1 MIPIATGCYSSVNVL
16 KYLMDFVL
24 RTVAASAVMTVSQHI
39 EMGLTQRPAS
49 DLPVCVTERLIHRS
63 ISLGVARILAGQLV
77 QGTLAAA
84 AIALARLTRRC
95 PAVLTLA
102 SSVLLLSFGN
112 ALVLRA
118 LHLADMPWHWS
129 KQELGT
135 DLLHKASLA
144 LAAQTSTQGAFTR
157 PNASQ
162 SVLATTKEG

>member
-1 MIPIATGCYSSVNVL
+1 VNAL
-16 KYLMDFVL
+16 KYLTDFAL

-49 DLPVCVTERLIHRS
+49 NLPVRVAERLIHRS
-63 ISLGVARILAGQLV
+63 ISSGVGRILAGQLT

-84 AIALARLTRRC
+84 AIALARLPRRS
-95 PAVLTLA
+95 PAVLTLG
-102 SSVLLLSFGN
+102 SNVLLLSFGN

-144 LAAQTSTQGAFTR
+144 LAARTITEGAFTR

-162 SVLATTKEG
+162 SVSTTMKEW

>member
-1 MIPIATGCYSSVNVL
+1 MNVM

-24 RTVAASAVMTVSQHI
+24 RTVAASAAMTVSQHT

-49 DLPVCVTERLIHRS
+49 DLPARVAERLIHRS
-63 ISLGVARILAGQLV
+63 ISPGVASVLAGQLT

-84 AIALARLTRRC
+84 AIALARLTPRS
-95 PAVLTLA
+95 PTALTLA
-102 SSVLLLSFGN
+102 FNVLLLSFGN

-144 LAAQTSTQGAFTR
+144 LAARKFTEGAFNR
-157 PNASQ
+157 PNSSQ
-162 SVLATTKEG
+162 SVLATTKER

>member
-1 MIPIATGCYSSVNVL
+1 MNVL
-16 KYLMDFVL
+16 KYLTDFAL

-49 DLPVCVTERLIHRS
+49 NLPVRVAERLIHRS
-63 ISLGVARILAGQLV
+63 ISSGVGCILAGQLT

-84 AIALARLTRRC
+84 AIALARLPRRS
-95 PAVLTLA
+95 PAVLTLG
-102 SSVLLLSFGN
+102 SNVLLLSFGN

-144 LAAQTSTQGAFTR
+144 LAAQIITEGAFTR
-157 PNASQ
+157 PDASG
-162 SVLATTKEG
+162 SVLATTKEW